1 MDDNSNNAIL
11 AFCVPFLLLHLGGLD
26 TITAYSM
33 EDNELWARHLLALAY
48 ELIIVVYVLFRSLPS
63 NLLLAPTLLI
73 FFVAIIKYAER
84 SYSLYRASTDGFHS
98 SVVISSKQSQLNQI
112 CSNRRTMVARVQDE
126 NEKEELNALKAAFDM
141 YSCHKR

>member
-11 AFCVPFLLLHLGGLD
+11 AFWAPFLLLHLGGPD

-48 ELIIVVYVLFRSLPS
+48 ELIIAVYVLFRSLPS

-73 FFVAIIKYAER
+73 FFVAIVKYAER
-84 SYSLYRASTDGFHS
+84 SYSLYRASTDGFRS

-112 CSNRRTMVARVQDE
+112 SSNR
-126 NEKEELNALKAAFDM
+126 
-141 YSCHKR
+141 